1 MISNGGEKKL
11 IKKLSTYRKVID
23 DEEIYEIQKLA
34 RPLLGKHVV
43 HINSTYQGGGVAEM
57 LNTLIP
63 LMNSIGIKTGWR
75 ILHGTQEF
83 FNITKSFHNAL
94 QGSPLNLDNH
104 IKKIY
109 EETVEAFSIFT
120 HLDHD
125 FVIVHDPQPLPLIS
139 FYKKSQPW
147 IWRCHIDITSP
158 NEQLWDYLKN
168 FILFYDTI
176 ILSSKKYIKK
186 DLPNPQV
193 IFYPAI
199 DPLSDKNK
207 DLSQEDINYYMEK
220 YGIKTDKPIIAQISR
235 YDPWKDPVGVI
246 KIFRKV
252 KENVDARLVLLGN
265 MASDDPEGWKIYRQV
280 EEEARDLI
288 EKGDVQ
294 LLTID
299 SNILVNA
306 LQRKA
311 DVIIQK
317 SIREGFGLTVTEAM
331 WKKKPVV
338 ASKVGGIELQIQ
350 DGKNGFLLE
359 PFDYDGFAETIVKLL
374 ENKTLAKEIGE
385 KAHETVKKNFL
396 ITRLLKDYLSLLNTL
411 LYPK

>member
-1 MISNGGEKKL
+1 
-11 IKKLSTYRKVID
+11 
-23 DEEIYEIQKLA
+23 
-34 RPLLGKHVV
+34 
-43 HINSTYQGGGVAEM
+43 
-57 LNTLIP
+57 
-63 LMNSIGIKTGWR
+63 
-75 ILHGTQEF
+75 
-83 FNITKSFHNAL
+83 
-94 QGSPLNLDNH
+94 
-104 IKKIY
+104 
-109 EETVEAFSIFT
+109 
-120 HLDHD
+120 
-125 FVIVHDPQPLPLIS
+125 
-139 FYKKSQPW
+139 
-147 IWRCHIDITSP
+147 
-158 NEQLWDYLKN
+158 
-168 FILFYDTI
+168 
-176 ILSSKKYIKK
+176 
-186 DLPNPQV
+186 
-193 IFYPAI
+193 
-199 DPLSDKNK
+199 
-207 DLSQEDINYYMEK
+207 MEK

-280 EEEARDLI
+280 EKEARDLI